1 MKRRE
6 KKYEEKSLES
16 VLTNLDKQQVNNDN
30 ESPLQPPNI
39 LKNKSSF
46 VSDNNRSIQVNF
58 DRVNLDLMN
67 MVKTDPYIGLGSS
80 YKQPP
85 AFVTRHSIN

>member
-1 MKRRE
+1 M
-6 KKYEEKSLES
+6 
-16 VLTNLDKQQVNNDN
+16 LTSLDKQQNNNDN

-67 MVKTDPYIGLGSS
+67 IVKTDPYIGLGSS
-80 YKQPP
+80 FGRPP
-85 AFVTRHSIN
+85 AFETRHSIN